1 MDDNIIQK
9 PGSAGSV
16 QWLTFS
22 GGGPENVLLFAQG
35 VHRFA
40 FAHGRQNDDVWMA
53 NYAYGCL
60 SGDALSWFND
70 LDAEVK
76 KDWSKLRPAMFA
88 WFTQS
93 SVAASPPSRCRL
105 RVVKGNGKVIGYVAP
120 PTAGHNVKVA
130 ASAQG
135 ALVLNIPRV
144 WNTQN
149 ALAHIQ
155 MVRNTTTTISPFGHA
170 RQNSIG
176 GKRFQGVHTSR
187 HHVYNIS
194 LLL

>member
-93 SVAASPPSRCRL
+93 SVAAS
-105 RVVKGNGKVIGYVAP
+105 
-120 PTAGHNVKVA
+120 
-130 ASAQG
+130 AQG
-135 ALVLNIPRV
+135 ALVLNIPRL

-155 MVRNTTTTISPFGHA
+155 MVRNTTTTILPFGHA
-170 RQNSIG
+170 RQYW
-176 GKRFQGVHTSR
+176 REAFSR
-187 HHVYNIS
+187 GPHKPTPRIQHIPPPLKSGQLKNMMV
-194 LLL
+194 